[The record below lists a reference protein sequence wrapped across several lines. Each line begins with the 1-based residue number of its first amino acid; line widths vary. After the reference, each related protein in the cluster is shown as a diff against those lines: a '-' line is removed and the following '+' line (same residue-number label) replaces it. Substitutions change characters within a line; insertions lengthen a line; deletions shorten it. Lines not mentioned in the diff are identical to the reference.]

1 MLNHLKIFSNGCA
14 LSRLSAIHYETL
26 NLKLK
31 CTSTWQ
37 NDSKQSNKIGKE
49 RLS

>member
-14 LSRLSAIHYETL
+14 RSRLSAIHYETL

-31 CTSTWQ
+31 CTGTVP
-37 NDSKQSNKIGKE
+37 DKTTAK
-49 RLS
+49 RVTR